1 MKISIF
7 LFLWFL
13 ISSCSTK
20 VETIQ
25 SDYYEIKTFTENDI
39 PETISLTGKKLD
51 FPQLINP
58 RHIFWEGDY
67 LIVAERGNDTLMHV
81 IDIKENKYI
90 KRIGQNGLG
99 PGEITM
105 VHRFQKDKEKGN
117 FWAYDVE
124 QKRFAKYNIYSNS
137 ILSEIQFKQ
146 TEELFLAVEMVWSSD
161 STWMTIRAD
170 KEEKFV
176 EFNLKGEIINTFGS
190 WEGMLEAKDLPY
202 SVVSSIHQG
211 TLAVDP
217 DRKRFVIAGIQR
229 DYVEILN
236 KETGEI
242 ISIRGPVQFVP
253 EFEVIY
259 VGGYPFPQLQKDIP
273 FFFTVCIPGRENIY
287 TGYFGKSMEII
298 NEGTI
303 DTRVLV
309 FDYQGDIISCFNL
322 DYPLLSFTVDEENRK
337 IYGITYDAEPNI
349 VEFQF

>member
-1 MKISIF
+1 MRF
-7 LFLWFL
+7 VMLFLLFL

-39 PETISLTGKKLD
+39 PEAISLKGKKFD

-105 VHRFQKDKEKGN
+105 IHRFQKDKEKGN
-117 FWAYDVE
+117 FWVYDAE
-124 QKRFAKYNIYSNS
+124 QKIFAKYNLYSNS
-137 ILSEIQFKQ
+137 ALSEIQFKQ
-146 TEELFLAVEMVWSSD
+146 SEELFLAMDMVWSSD

-176 EFNLKGEIINTFGS
+176 EFNIKGEIIQTFGS
-190 WEGMLEAKDLPY
+190 WEGMLDVKDVPY
-202 SVVSSIHQG
+202 SVISSIHQG
-211 TLAVDP
+211 VLAADP
-217 DRKRFVIAGIQR
+217 ARKHFVKVGVAR
-229 DYVEILN
+229 DYIEILE
-236 KETGEI
+236 KETGKI
-242 ISIRGPVQFVP
+242 ISVRGPEQFVP
-253 EFEVIY
+253 EFEVHY
-259 VGGYPFPQLQKDIP
+259 SGGYPYPHFHKNSPNFYTSCQPKSKY
-273 FFFTVCIPGRENIY
+273 IY
-287 TGYFGKSMEII
+287 TLYFGKDMELYK
-298 NEGTI
+298 EGLM
-303 DTRVLV
+303 DNRVLV
-309 FDYQGDIISCFNL
+309 FDYKGNIIMEFDL
-322 DYPLLSFTVDEENRK
+322 DHYLLSFTIDEENRK